1 MPRPHPSARE
11 KGLVKNDTILGPLR
25 HSDYVTTMLIA
36 NQLAGLWFTY
46 DHMLDM
52 ADQVP
57 SVFRRKKYR
66 TEGSSFIWPIT
77 GKNTRTHAFFCKFIT
92 NSSFPFQPGRN
103 EYVRKKPCFA
113 RLSQGS
119 DKLDAVTSIVYDW
132 AL

>member
-1 MPRPHPSARE
+1 MPRPHPSARV
-11 KGLVKNDTILGPLR
+11 KGLVKNDTILRPLR
-25 HSDYVTTMLIA
+25 HSGYVTTMLIA
-36 NQLAGLWFTY
+36 NQQAGLWFTY

-57 SVFRRKKYR
+57 CVFCRKKYR
-66 TEGSSFIWPIT
+66 TEGSSFISPIT
-77 GKNTRTHAFFCKFIT
+77 GKNTRTHAFFCKFI

-103 EYVRKKPCFA
+103 ECVCKKPCFA
-113 RLSQGS
+113 RLSRGS

>member
-1 MPRPHPSARE
+1 M
-11 KGLVKNDTILGPLR
+11 KNDKILGPLR
-25 HSDYVTTMLIA
+25 HSGYVTTMLIA
-36 NQLAGLWFTY
+36 NLLAGLWFTY

-57 SVFRRKKYR
+57 CVFCRKKYR

-77 GKNTRTHAFFCKFIT
+77 GKNTRVLLQVY
-92 NSSFPFQPGRN
+92 SSFSFNRN

-113 RLSQGS
+113 RLSRGS